1 MTDSVKLVFIPA
13 GSPASARGFSAIGVH
28 AGFRPDPER
37 LDMALVVAAERT
49 RYSSETGWPPVQRS

>member
-1 MTDSVKLVFIPA
+1 MTDSVKLVFNPA

-37 LDMALVVAAERT
+37 LDMALVL
-49 RYSSETGWPPVQRS
+49 SLIHI

>member
-37 LDMALVVAAERT
+37 LDMALVVADEP
-49 RYSSETGWPPVQRS
+49 W